1 MSSELTECVSVCV
14 HVCVCAYVSHHQ
26 QQTVLQQVQNLKA
39 NTSGL
44 ILQETSGMWAFV
56 CIQYVCIF
64 CVRVCACVYVNNIS
78 YCQLWTIYMCAC
90 MFLCKDNTVSNL
102 CFICF

>member
-1 MSSELTECVSVCV
+1 MSSELTECVSACV

-64 CVRVCACVYVNNIS
+64 CVRVCVCVCICEQYQLLPIVDYLYV
-78 YCQLWTIYMCAC
+78 C
-90 MFLCKDNTVSNL
+90 MHVLM
-102 CFICF
+102 

>member
-1 MSSELTECVSVCV
+1 MSSELTECVSACV
-14 HVCVCAYVSHHQ
+14 HACACAYVSHHQ

-64 CVRVCACVYVNNIS
+64 CVHVCVCVCICEQYQLLPIADYLYV
-78 YCQLWTIYMCAC
+78 C
-90 MFLCKDNTVSNL
+90 MHVVM
-102 CFICF
+102 